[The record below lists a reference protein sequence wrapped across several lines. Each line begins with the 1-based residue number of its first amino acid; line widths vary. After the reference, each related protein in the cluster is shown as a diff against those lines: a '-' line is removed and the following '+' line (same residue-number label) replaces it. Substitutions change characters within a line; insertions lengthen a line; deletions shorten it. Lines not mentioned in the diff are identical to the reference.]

1 MNKEFQQRHIGPSEN
16 DIKNMLSFLGCSSLE
31 EAVKKT
37 VPESIYF
44 GNRMNLPE
52 GLSEADVFKLAQRY
66 SKENKLAVNFIGQGY
81 YDTITP
87 AVIQRNIF
95 ENPGW
100 YTAYTPYQAEIAQG
114 RLEMLINYQQMVTD
128 LTGMD
133 ISNASLLDEPT
144 AAAEAMMM
152 ARRANKKSK
161 SNKFVVD
168 LNSHP
173 QTLSV
178 LTTRAIPLDIEIVL
192 TDLSNESFED
202 CFGAFF
208 HYPGSNGSIED
219 FRSITQKAKH
229 KDVVCI
235 FASDLMALTLI
246 ETPREMGADIVIG
259 NSQRFGVPLGYG
271 GPHAAFLSTIDE
283 HKRLIPGR
291 IIGVS
296 QDQAGNRAFR
306 MSLQTREQHI
316 RRDKATSNICTA
328 QVLLAVMAAAY
339 AIYHGP
345 KGLKQ
350 IASSINQRAGNIA
363 QSFKDAGYELASE
376 SFFDTVTVISD
387 NAESLYA
394 KAQEELIN
402 VRLINSH
409 QFSISVDET
418 TTDDDLQKLY
428 DCFGISSS
436 SLKTSSIPEF
446 LLRKNAYLTHPVF
459 NRFHSETEMMRYLK
473 RLENKDIAL
482 NHSMIAL
489 GSCTMK
495 LNAAVEMMPVSLPG
509 FSKLHP
515 YAPEDQTLGYQRLFS
530 DLERALIEA
539 TGYDAISLQP
549 NSGSQGEYAGLLA
562 IRSYHL
568 SKGDNNRNVCLI
580 PSSAHGTNPASAIMA
595 GMNVVIVKC
604 DKHGNVDVE
613 DLADKI
619 DKHQENLAAIMVT
632 YPSTHG
638 VFESKIETICQM
650 IHDAGGMVYL
660 DGANMNAMVG
670 VTQAGK
676 FGADVSHIN
685 LHKTFAI
692 PHGGGGPGMGPIGV
706 KAHLKDFLPGNPLE
720 VNSNAVSAAKYGSAS
735 ILPISWSYI
744 KLLGSSGMAK
754 ATEVA
759 ILSANYIA
767 KSLESFF
774 PILYRSKEGFVAHEC
789 IIDIRP
795 IKEECG
801 ISEEDIAKRLI
812 DYGFHSPTMSFPVTG
827 TLMIEPTESES
838 KTEIDRFINAMK
850 SIHSEI
856 QKVKTGEW
864 DLSNNPL
871 KNSPHTALE
880 MAGEWNYPYTREEAL
895 YPVASLRDNKYFPPV
910 KRIDNVYGDRNLFCS
925 CPPIEEFEESF

>member
-1 MNKEFQQRHIGPSEN
+1 
-16 DIKNMLSFLGCSSLE
+16 
-31 EAVKKT
+31 
-37 VPESIYF
+37 
-44 GNRMNLPE
+44 
-52 GLSEADVFKLAQRY
+52 
-66 SKENKLAVNFIGQGY
+66 
-81 YDTITP
+81 
-87 AVIQRNIF
+87 
-95 ENPGW
+95 
-100 YTAYTPYQAEIAQG
+100 
-114 RLEMLINYQQMVTD
+114 
-128 LTGMD
+128 
-133 ISNASLLDEPT
+133 
-144 AAAEAMMM
+144 MM

-161 SNKFVVD
+161 SNKFIVD

-219 FRSITQKAKH
+219 FRSITQKAKDQ
-229 KDVVCI
+229 DVVCI

-271 GPHAAFLSTIDE
+271 GPHAAFLSTLDE

-387 NAESLYA
+387 NAESLYL

-418 TTDDDLQKLY
+418 TSDDDLRKLY

-436 SLKTSSIPEF
+436 SFKMSSMPEP

-495 LNAAVEMMPVSLPG
+495 LNAAIEMMPVSLPG

-568 SKGDNNRNVCLI
+568 AKGNNNRNVCLI

-706 KAHLKDFLPGNPLE
+706 KKHLKDFLPGNPLE

-864 DLSNNPL
+864 DLINNPL

-880 MAGEWNYPYTREEAL
+880 MVGEWNYPYTREEAL

>member
-16 DIKNMLSFLGCSSLE
+16 DIKNMLSVLGCASLE
-31 EAVKKT
+31 EAVKRT

-52 GLSEADVFKLAQRY
+52 GLSEAEVFKLAQTY
-66 SKENKLAVNFIGQGY
+66 AKENKLAVNFIGQGY

-161 SNKFVVD
+161 SNKFIVD

-219 FRSITQKAKH
+219 FRSITQKAKDQ
-229 KDVVCI
+229 DVVCI

-271 GPHAAFLSTIDE
+271 GPHAAFLSTLDE

-363 QSFKDAGYELASE
+363 QSFKDADYELASE

-387 NAESLYA
+387 NAESLYL

-418 TTDDDLQKLY
+418 TSDDDLQKLY
-428 DCFGISSS
+428 DCFGISNSS
-436 SLKTSSIPEF
+436 FKTSSMPEP

-530 DLERALIEA
+530 DLE
-539 TGYDAISLQP
+539 
-549 NSGSQGEYAGLLA
+549 SQ
-562 IRSYHL
+562 
-568 SKGDNNRNVCLI
+568 
-580 PSSAHGTNPASAIMA
+580 
-595 GMNVVIVKC
+595 
-604 DKHGNVDVE
+604 
-613 DLADKI
+613 
-619 DKHQENLAAIMVT
+619 
-632 YPSTHG
+632 
-638 VFESKIETICQM
+638 
-650 IHDAGGMVYL
+650 
-660 DGANMNAMVG
+660 
-670 VTQAGK
+670 
-676 FGADVSHIN
+676 
-685 LHKTFAI
+685 
-692 PHGGGGPGMGPIGV
+692 
-706 KAHLKDFLPGNPLE
+706 
-720 VNSNAVSAAKYGSAS
+720 
-735 ILPISWSYI
+735 SW
-744 KLLGSSGMAK
+744 
-754 ATEVA
+754 
-759 ILSANYIA
+759 
-767 KSLESFF
+767 
-774 PILYRSKEGFVAHEC
+774 R
-789 IIDIRP
+789 
-795 IKEECG
+795 
-801 ISEEDIAKRLI
+801 
-812 DYGFHSPTMSFPVTG
+812 
-827 TLMIEPTESES
+827 
-838 KTEIDRFINAMK
+838 
-850 SIHSEI
+850 
-856 QKVKTGEW
+856 
-864 DLSNNPL
+864 
-871 KNSPHTALE
+871 
-880 MAGEWNYPYTREEAL
+880 
-895 YPVASLRDNKYFPPV
+895 
-910 KRIDNVYGDRNLFCS
+910 
-925 CPPIEEFEESF
+925 